1 MFPLLCFLAV
11 SCLVLIL
18 VGIRLSCSIRKA
30 TDTSSGILNI
40 TITNNT
46 YRPLLDV
53 LSSLDSDLEKLGEEL
68 HADMRGYMDHDK

>member
-18 VGIRLSCSIRKA
+18 VGKGLSHTNRKSA
-30 TDTSSGILNI
+30 GTSSRILDI
-40 TITNNT
+40 TTTNNT
-46 YRPLLDV
+46 YPPLLDV

-68 HADMRGYMDHDK
+68 HADMRGYMDHAK

>member
-1 MFPLLCFLAV
+1 MFSLLCFLAV

-18 VGIRLSCSIRKA
+18 VGKGLSHSIRKA
-30 TDTSSGILNI
+30 AGPASDILDA

-46 YRPLLDV
+46 YPPLLDV
-53 LSSLDSDLEKLGEEL
+53 LNSLDNDLEKLGEEL